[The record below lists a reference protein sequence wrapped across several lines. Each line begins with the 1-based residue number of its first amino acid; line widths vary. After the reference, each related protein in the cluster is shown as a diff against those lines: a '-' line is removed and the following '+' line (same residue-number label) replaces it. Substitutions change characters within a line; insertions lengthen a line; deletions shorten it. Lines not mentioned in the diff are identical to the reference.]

1 MKRTDRA
8 TRKLIRPSFFAGGEP
23 LVFAAV
29 LIVAAASAVV
39 IKEFTS
45 RTATPGPALAA
56 IDGAATLPPSPAGTV
71 ESEALT
77 INDPLVEVE
86 AASTMQIAPP
96 PAAAAVNATP
106 AATPAKKTDLT
117 SRWFNGREVRPVKT
131 MNMLVTAYSP
141 DEKSCG
147 GTADGIT
154 ASLHQVN
161 TNAHHLVAADSKV
174 LPLGSMITIP
184 GYDSGQVVPVLDR
197 GGKIK
202 GNHLDVL
209 FPTDAEARA
218 WGVRRIK
225 VTVWEY
231 ADGRGPE
238 NWRKIRDSKN

>member
-1 MKRTDRA
+1 M
-8 TRKLIRPSFFAGGEP
+8 
-23 LVFAAV
+23 
-29 LIVAAASAVV
+29 V

-45 RTATPGPALAA
+45 RASGPALAA
-56 IDGAATLPPSPAGTV
+56 IEDKVTAQPEQAKLPPLKIA
-71 ESEALT
+71 
-77 INDPLVEVE
+77 DPLVEE
-86 AASTMQIAPP
+86 PAGKLGEIQIQPAPSSP
-96 PAAAAVNATP
+96 SANPGVAGT
-106 AATPAKKTDLT
+106 KQDL
-117 SRWFNGREVRPVKT
+117 SIRWFNGRPIRPAKT
-131 MNMLVTAYSP
+131 MTMLVTAYSP
-141 DEKSCG
+141 DERSCA

-209 FPTDAEARA
+209 FPTDAEARQ
-218 WGVRRIK
+218 WGARHIK

-231 ADGRGPE
+231 ADGQGAE
-238 NWRKIRDSKN
+238 NWRAIRDSKN

>member
-1 MKRTDRA
+1 
-8 TRKLIRPSFFAGGEP
+8 
-23 LVFAAV
+23 
-29 LIVAAASAVV
+29 
-39 IKEFTS
+39 
-45 RTATPGPALAA
+45 
-56 IDGAATLPPSPAGTV
+56 
-71 ESEALT
+71 
-77 INDPLVEVE
+77 
-86 AASTMQIAPP
+86 
-96 PAAAAVNATP
+96 
-106 AATPAKKTDLT
+106 
-117 SRWFNGREVRPVKT
+117 
-131 MNMLVTAYSP
+131 MLVTAYSP
-141 DEKSCG
+141 DEKSCS

-161 TNAHHLVAADSKV
+161 TNGHKLVAADSKV

-231 ADGRGPE
+231 ADGKGAE
-238 NWRKIRDSKN
+238 NWRAIRDSKN

>member
-1 MKRTDRA
+1 MQRTDLSS
-8 TRKLIRPSFFAGGEP
+8 RKLNRPSFFAGGEP
-23 LVFAAV
+23 LVFAMV
-29 LIVAAASAVV
+29 LMIGAASAVV

-45 RTATPGPALAA
+45 RASGPALAA
-56 IDGAATLPPSPAGTV
+56 IEDKVTAQPQQAKLPPLKIA
-71 ESEALT
+71 
-77 INDPLVEVE
+77 DPLVEE
-86 AASTMQIAPP
+86 SADKLGEFQIQPAPTSP
-96 PAAAAVNATP
+96 IANPSVATK
-106 AATPAKKTDLT
+106 AQDL
-117 SRWFNGREVRPVKT
+117 SLRWFNGRPIRPAKT
-131 MNMLVTAYSP
+131 MTMLVTAYSP
-141 DEKSCG
+141 DERSCA

-209 FPTDAEARA
+209 FPSNEEAVK
-218 WGVRRIK
+218 WGARHIK

-231 ADGRGPE
+231 ADGQGAE
-238 NWRKIRDSKN
+238 NWRAIRDSKN